1 MQRLS
6 NCETEPRAVAVH
18 LDTSNSPT
26 WRAMRVAV
34 TPALHR
40 QYFHAIY
47 FRGPCGVNF
56 AIATDGPGFATDVRN
71 QKSGE
76 MVSLPPWLE
85 PKRTMIERRLRHK
98 DSAPAKAPEAPNNHS
113 ERRIRVL
120 VPIRMM
126 PACTS
131 VEAQRSHSRPAHP
144 EIAGQRSVCD

>member
-56 AIATDGPGFATDVRN
+56 AIATDGPGFATDVPDQR
-71 QKSGE
+71 SGE
-76 MVSLPPWLE
+76 TVSLPPWLE
-85 PKRTMIERRLRHK
+85 PKRTMIEARLRHK
-98 DSAPAKAPEAPNNHS
+98 DPA
-113 ERRIRVL
+113 
-120 VPIRMM
+120 
-126 PACTS
+126 
-131 VEAQRSHSRPAHP
+131 
-144 EIAGQRSVCD
+144 